1 MPPDPGGRCPE
12 CEEARLMN
20 QPPADQPIVDSMET
34 IAPRFEWAMAFL
46 AVAEHGSFTKAAD
59 ALNCSKAYISKQ
71 VGFLEQAL
79 SVRLLHRTTRRVTP
93 TEVGLV
99 YLDYCRNLRETLS
112 EAERSVSSL
121 RDEVRGRIRMSVPM
135 TFGIQVM
142 SDLLSALHAAHP
154 GLTLDL
160 DLSADPRDLVAGRYD
175 LALRLSPDIDPRL
188 IAKPLGQ
195 FEDWVVA
202 APAVVAS
209 QGTPCEPG
217 DLAGKPCLSNPHFAD
232 HQRWV
237 FTRDGVEQAVTVHH
251 WLRMNSF
258 LAMRQAAL
266 AGLGYARLP
275 LYVVER
281 DVRHGSLVRVL
292 ADHALPSTPVYL
304 VFPDQRPLPRKVR
317 VAIDHVC
324 GWIERYLAG
333 QAL

>member
-1 MPPDPGGRCPE
+1 
-12 CEEARLMN
+12 
-20 QPPADQPIVDSMET
+20 MET

-46 AVAEHGSFTKAAD
+46 AVAEQGSFTKAAD

-99 YLDYCRNLRETLS
+99 YLDYCRSLRDTLG

-121 RDEVRGRIRMSVPM
+121 RDEVSGRIRMSVPM

-142 SDLLSALHAAHP
+142 SELLTALHAEHP
-154 GLTLDL
+154 ALTLDL
-160 DLSADPRDLVAGRYD
+160 DLSADPRDLAAGRYD
-175 LALRLSPDIDPRL
+175 LALRFSPNIDPNL
-188 IAKPLGQ
+188 IAKPLGH
-195 FEDWVVA
+195 FDDWIVA
-202 APAVVAS
+202 APALIAQHGS
-209 QGTPCEPG
+209 PSEPNE
-217 DLAGKPCLSNPHFAD
+217 LADKPCLSNPHFVD

-237 FTRDGVEQAVTVHH
+237 FTRDGLQQTVPVQH

-275 LYVVER
+275 VYAVED
-281 DVRHGSLVRVL
+281 DVRRGSLVRLL
-292 ADHALPSTPVYL
+292 AGHALPSTPVYL

-324 GWIERYLAG
+324 QWIERYLRDGAG
-333 QAL
+333 KV